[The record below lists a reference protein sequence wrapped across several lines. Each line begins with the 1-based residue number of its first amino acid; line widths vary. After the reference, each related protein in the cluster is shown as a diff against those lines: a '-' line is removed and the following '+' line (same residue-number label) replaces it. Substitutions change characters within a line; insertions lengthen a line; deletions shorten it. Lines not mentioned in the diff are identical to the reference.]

1 MNTFYKRDILSTY
14 DISREEFELLFEF
27 TDTLKR
33 YDINDRLSL
42 CKGKILGYLFFEPST
57 RTRLSFEVAMASL
70 GGYTIGIDDI
80 KITSIEKGESMKDTI
95 RALDSYADIIVIRD
109 RRDGSARFAA
119 EIADNPVI
127 NAGSGMEEHPT
138 QAMLDLYTMLKEK
151 NTIDGLRIGI
161 VGDLR
166 YGRTVYSLLYAL
178 DKYDVTIDLISPKEL
193 KIRYEYT
200 SMLKHKFNEYNNL
213 EEIVNEL
220 DVIYITRIQKERFPD
235 EAEYKKVKGSYSID
249 KKILNEIKEDAI
261 IMHPL
266 PRVDEIKYEVDNDR
280 RAVYFKQI
288 KYGKDIRSALLAL
301 ILNKDL
307 V

>member
-14 DISREEFELLFEF
+14 DLSREEFELLFKF
-27 TDTLKR
+27 TDELKR
-33 YDINDRLSL
+33 YDINERLSL

-57 RTRLSFEVAMASL
+57 RTRLSFEAAMASL
-70 GGYTIGIDDI
+70 GGYTIGIDDV
-80 KITSIEKGESMKDTI
+80 KITSMEKGESMKDTI
-95 RALDSYADIIVIRD
+95 RALDSYADVIVIRD

-138 QAMLDLYTMLKEK
+138 QAMLDLYTILKEK

-213 EEIVNEL
+213 EEIVNKL

-235 EAEYKKVKGSYSID
+235 EGEYKKVKGSYSID
-249 KKILNEIKEDAI
+249 RKILNEIKEDAI

-266 PRVDEIKYEVDNDR
+266 PRVDEIKYEVDKDR